1 LRISNASSWKLG
13 KANGGAMLGRKI
25 AAVAAFTLIASASYS
40 QKHPAPM
47 KGYELFSWKENGHW
61 HYSLLPGTNRE
72 KTYEEITS
80 KATVIVGTSNFEAEL
95 KRLPKGAECYGNQTR
110 QLGSRGPHRVKRLA
124 SSSRR
129 ENVSTE
135 YEHSVTRW
143 A

>member
-1 LRISNASSWKLG
+1 
-13 KANGGAMLGRKI
+13 MLGRKI
-25 AAVAAFTLIASASYS
+25 AAVAVLTLIASVCYP
-40 QKHPAPM
+40 QKNRAPM

-80 KATVIVGTSNFEAEL
+80 KTTVIVGTSNFESEL
-95 KRLPKGAECYGNQTR
+95 KRLPKGAEVLWQSDAPAGVKR
-110 QLGSRGPHRVKRLA
+110 PHRLKRPA

-135 YEHSVTRW
+135 YGQSVTSW